1 MTFLR
6 RATLRAKASVASG
19 IALAF
24 VLTIGIL
31 GLVALQQVNGATK
44 EIRNFWVPKIEV
56 LDDLKR
62 AAGATAGLATARI
75 QTNSFRQIADLDK
88 RLAANRATL
97 ASSERALKAVLR
109 SEAERQLAIK
119 FGEHWAEF
127 DSEFRS
133 ALQAIEAGAAA
144 SAQARFMGVATLA
157 AAQAERALDELI
169 DYSKQRMNHQ
179 VDRAERVYSFAIL
192 ITLGAL
198 LIGVGLSGAVILWTS
213 RQVTSPIVAVSDAMR
228 RLTAGDYSVKI
239 SPQSNRKDEIGTL
252 IEAVEGYRES
262 LILSK
267 RLADEVAAER
277 ERLQAAVG
285 NMPIGLCMFDANDN
299 LIICNRR
306 YEEMYNLPAEMT
318 RAGAPIRDIVA
329 HRMKGAKDG
338 LTAEQYIHDVLAA
351 MQEGEG
357 PTHHIV
363 ELDDGRTLS
372 IINQPLPG
380 GGGIGTHEDITD
392 RRRAEERIRHMARHD
407 GLTDLPNRIL
417 FKERVEEGLKRLP
430 RDNGIAVICLD
441 LDHFKAVND
450 TLGHP
455 IGDGLLKQ
463 VADRLRATVREQD
476 TIGRFGGDEFAIVQ
490 IGTTQ
495 PEDVTAL
502 AQRVV
507 ETLSEPYEVDGHQAV
522 IGVSIGIAVAPT
534 DGESAE
540 QLLKNADMALYRAKS
555 DGRGSYRFFEPDMDA
570 RMQARRTLEC
580 DLRRALIRQE
590 FELYYQPT
598 IDVRTK
604 SIVGFEALLRWHH
617 PERGLIPPAEFIP
630 LAEEIGIIVPL
641 GEWVLRQACKDA
653 ALWPNDIKVAVNLSP
668 AQFKGKKVLDAVI
681 TALASSGLS
690 AKRLELEITEGVLM
704 TAHEGTLEVLHQLRA
719 FGVKIAMDDFGTG
732 YSSLSY
738 LRSFPFDKIKI
749 DSSFIRNVNDEESS
763 LAIIRAVTGL
773 SASLGMATTA
783 EGVETQ
789 EQFDRVSAEGCG
801 EVQGFFFSKAV
812 PVGELRD
819 LMDKLDREKAAA

>member
-1 MTFLR
+1 
-6 RATLRAKASVASG
+6 
-19 IALAF
+19 
-24 VLTIGIL
+24 
-31 GLVALQQVNGATK
+31 
-44 EIRNFWVPKIEV
+44 
-56 LDDLKR
+56 
-62 AAGATAGLATARI
+62 
-75 QTNSFRQIADLDK
+75 
-88 RLAANRATL
+88 
-97 ASSERALKAVLR
+97 
-109 SEAERQLAIK
+109 
-119 FGEHWAEF
+119 
-127 DSEFRS
+127 
-133 ALQAIEAGAAA
+133 
-144 SAQARFMGVATLA
+144 
-157 AAQAERALDELI
+157 
-169 DYSKQRMNHQ
+169 
-179 VDRAERVYSFAIL
+179 
-192 ITLGAL
+192 
-198 LIGVGLSGAVILWTS
+198 
-213 RQVTSPIVAVSDAMR
+213 
-228 RLTAGDYSVKI
+228 
-239 SPQSNRKDEIGTL
+239 
-252 IEAVEGYRES
+252 
-262 LILSK
+262 
-267 RLADEVAAER
+267 
-277 ERLQAAVG
+277 
-285 NMPIGLCMFDANDN
+285 
-299 LIICNRR
+299 
-306 YEEMYNLPAEMT
+306 
-318 RAGAPIRDIVA
+318 
-329 HRMKGAKDG
+329 
-338 LTAEQYIHDVLAA
+338 
-351 MQEGEG
+351 
-357 PTHHIV
+357 
-363 ELDDGRTLS
+363 
-372 IINQPLPG
+372 
-380 GGGIGTHEDITD
+380 
-392 RRRAEERIRHMARHD
+392 MARLD

-463 VADRLRATVREQD
+463 VADRLRATAREQD

-570 RMQARRTLEC
+570 RMQARRTLEF
-580 DLRRALIRQE
+580 DLRRALIREE